1 MAKGYGKIGETPQS
15 GGNMK
20 AQVQAL
26 QKQMQEQQAKIAEM
40 ETTTTVGGGAIKITM
55 TGDQVCKSV
64 VIDPEFLKDSDAETL
79 QDILLSGLTKLILAI
94 IGLFGIISLVAI
106 FIMSQGSSSASP
118 IQVAAH

>member
-1 MAKGYGKIGETPQS
+1 MAKGYGKIGGAPRS

-20 AQVQAL
+20 AQVQTL

-79 QDILLSGLTKLILAI
+79 QDILLSGFNMALEQSRKLADENMGFLGNTLSSL
-94 IGLFGIISLVAI
+94 GLNF
-106 FIMSQGSSSASP
+106 
-118 IQVAAH
+118 